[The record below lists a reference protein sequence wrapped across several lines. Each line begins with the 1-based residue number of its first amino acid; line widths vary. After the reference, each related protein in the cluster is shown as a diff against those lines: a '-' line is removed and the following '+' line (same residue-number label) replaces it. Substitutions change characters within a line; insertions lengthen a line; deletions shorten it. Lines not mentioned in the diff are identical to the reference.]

1 KVTALI
7 IAAAVLG
14 VICLLLLIRII
25 RYKKAMKDIRSE
37 LIHTR
42 EKDYDRQITISLFD
56 KDLSDMAAEI
66 NKNLYFQ
73 KNLKLESERAEKLMR
88 QSVSDIAHDLRTPLT
103 VIRGNLQLLENED
116 KLSEKGVEH
125 LRISMEN
132 TDMLKSMTDEFF
144 ELSVL
149 ESDDA
154 RIMTDRLD
162 VTGAFLQFM
171 ADSEAVISQS
181 GLVPEITFPEKSIFI
196 NADEQMLRR
205 MLGNLLNN
213 EIKYSKGRFF
223 AGLYEEGESCI
234 ISFSNEI
241 TPDHQP
247 DPQLIFERTYRGD
260 RARKSGSAGLGLYI
274 VKLLAEKQ
282 GAAVSADTDEN
293 RLTLKI
299 IFKVLK

>member
-1 KVTALI
+1 MTALI
-7 IAAAVLG
+7 IAAAVSG
-14 VICLLLLIRII
+14 IICLLLLIRII

-66 NKNLYFQ
+66 NRNLYFQ

-103 VIRGNLQLLENED
+103 VIRGNLQFLENED
-116 KLSEKGVEH
+116 KLSEKGAEH

-132 TDMLKSMTDEFF
+132 TDVLKSMTDEFF

-196 NADEQMLRR
+196 NGDEQMLRR

-213 EIKYSKGRFF
+213 EIKYSKERFF
-223 AGLYEEGESCI
+223 AGLYEEGDSCI

-247 DPQLIFERTYRGD
+247 DPRLIFERTYRGD

-274 VKLLAEKQ
+274 VKLLAKKQ
-282 GAAVSADTDEN
+282 GADVSADTDEN
-293 RLTLKI
+293 KLTLKI
-299 IFKVLK
+299 IFKVSK

>member
-1 KVTALI
+1 MTALI
-7 IAAAVLG
+7 TAAAVLG
-14 VICLLLLIRII
+14 VICLFLLIHII
-25 RYKKAMKDIRSE
+25 RYRKAMKDIRSE

-66 NKNLYFQ
+66 NRNLYFQ
-73 KNLKLESERAEKLMR
+73 KNLKLESERAEKQMR

-103 VIRGNLQLLENED
+103 VIRGNLQFLGNEE
-116 KLSEKGVEH
+116 KLSEKGAEH

-132 TDMLKSMTDEFF
+132 TDVLKSMTDEFF

-181 GLVPEITFPEKSIFI
+181 GLIPEITFPEKSIFI

-213 EIKYSKGRFF
+213 EIKYSKERFF
-223 AGLYEEGESCI
+223 AGLYEEGDSCI

-293 RLTLKI
+293 KLTLKI
-299 IFKVLK
+299 IFKVSK